1 MEACS
6 SLNQTFVVYFE
17 WDQSDLTS
25 QAAAVIDQAVANIRD
40 REDCAASSVTI
51 VGHTDTSGNSAYN
64 QRLSDRRASVV
75 ANALSSRGIPSGI
88 IDTAGRGEDEL
99 AKETRDGVREPLN
112 RRSEVAII
120 VR

>member
-1 MEACS
+1 
-6 SLNQTFVVYFE
+6 
-17 WDQSDLTS
+17 
-25 QAAAVIDQAVANIRD
+25 
-40 REDCAASSVTI
+40 VTI

-64 QRLSDRRASVV
+64 TRLSASRASIV
-75 ANALSSRGIPSGI
+75 ANALTTRGVPSGI
-88 IDTAGRGEDEL
+88 ITTNGRGEDDL